1 MGHNDDGYKGLYRQ
15 LAFTANNLNMG
26 FYLWQADA
34 LGQFI
39 LLDGTFIS
47 ANPTVNAGTVG
58 VQYFFS
64 KVLGREAWEKAIT
77 EKGFVAQYQF
87 LFEYPFNNVFE
98 PLLPRNLHQPLLHLP
113 FEPGVDWSFTGG
125 PHSAWGT
132 GSAWGALDFV
142 PPGDMFGC
150 NTSDDWVTAS
160 SSGRIVRSGNGAVVL
175 DLDGDGREQTG
186 WTILY
191 MHIETRDRIE
201 RGTVVKSGDPIGHP
215 SCEGGISTGTHLH
228 IARRYNG
235 TWIAADGTIP
245 FIMDGWI
252 SSGRGTEYDG
262 ELTRKDRNIKAEN
275 GRSEENQIHR

>member
-39 LLDGTFIS
+39 LLDGTLIS

-98 PLLPRNLHQPLLHLP
+98 PLLPRNLHQPIIASP
-113 FEPGVDWSFTGG
+113 F
-125 PHSAWGT
+125 
-132 GSAWGALDFV
+132 
-142 PPGDMFGC
+142 
-150 NTSDDWVTAS
+150 
-160 SSGRIVRSGNGAVVL
+160 
-175 DLDGDGREQTG
+175 
-186 WTILY
+186 
-191 MHIETRDRIE
+191 
-201 RGTVVKSGDPIGHP
+201 
-215 SCEGGISTGTHLH
+215 
-228 IARRYNG
+228 
-235 TWIAADGTIP
+235 
-245 FIMDGWI
+245 
-252 SSGRGTEYDG
+252 
-262 ELTRKDRNIKAEN
+262 
-275 GRSEENQIHR
+275 